1 MTVRELRP
9 DEWREARELRLRAL
23 ADTPAA
29 FLRTLAE
36 EQAYGDEVW
45 RDRAAPDERRASFVC
60 EQDGGLVGTATG
72 FLDPDDGETY
82 LVAMWVAPS
91 HRRRGLGIELVER
104 VCQWAASRG
113 AARVTLEVNERL
125 EPAVRLYARAGFRP
139 TGGRR
144 PLPTDPG
151 HDALE
156 LRLELAR

>member
-9 DEWREARELRLRAL
+9 DEWREARELRLQAL
-23 ADTPAA
+23 ADTPTA

-36 EQAYGDEVW
+36 EQGLEDEVW
-45 RDRAAPDERRASFVC
+45 RDRAAPSERHASFVC
-60 EQDGGLVGTATG
+60 EADGKLLGTATG
-72 FLDPDDGETY
+72 VIDPDDGETY

-104 VCQWAASRG
+104 VCEWAASRG
-113 AARVTLEVNERL
+113 AGRVTLEVNERL
-125 EPAVRLYARAGFRP
+125 EPAIRLYSRAGFRP

-156 LRLELAR
+156 LRRELPR